1 MNKILFFI
9 ISSICVF
16 VSSIIVLCLSPIIN
30 NTYINTYNWKFS
42 DWRTV
47 NCQIIKDLRNSEKI
61 NLDDFNHFSRI
72 KNLCIRE
79 KSMYDLE
86 YATLI
91 INLFLGFLCSNL
103 SLFQYLDIGIKIP
116 RKIGLLGII
125 FGFCGFVLT
134 IIYISFNGYIFTND
148 VAYNGRITKLF
159 PNGAKYKFLG
169 DEYITAY
176 EEDINDDAEYIK
188 YKELRDKQYNYN
200 SEYFKFYMKSP
211 NDCKKEYLPNPFDKN
226 KYIPGCDY
234 IFSKPI
240 TNIENRN
247 LYDKWVTSL
256 IFEVF
261 ILIGDLSIFI
271 LGLLILIYEKSD
283 MGDDTIDR

>member
-1 MNKILFFI
+1 
-9 ISSICVF
+9 
-16 VSSIIVLCLSPIIN
+16 
-30 NTYINTYNWKFS
+30 
-42 DWRTV
+42 
-47 NCQIIKDLRNSEKI
+47 
-61 NLDDFNHFSRI
+61 
-72 KNLCIRE
+72 
-79 KSMYDLE
+79 MYDLE

-103 SLFQYLDIGIKIP
+103 SLFHYLDIGKIIP

-176 EEDINDDAEYIK
+176 EEDINDDAKYIK

-211 NDCKKEYLPNPFDKN
+211 NDCKEEYLPSPFNKN

-271 LGLLILIYEKSD
+271 FGLLILIHDKSD

>member
-72 KNLCIRE
+72 KNLCIRK

-188 YKELRDKQYNYN
+188 YKELRDKQY
-200 SEYFKFYMKSP
+200 
-211 NDCKKEYLPNPFDKN
+211 DKN

-271 LGLLILIYEKSD
+271 FGLLILIHDKSD